1 MTVLERMRLF
11 AGRCGESVVCDGTP
25 WRYYRLGT
33 GPPVLAPTGH
43 AVHRASTGR
52 DAAVHAPGRYCV
64 RARQPVA
71 APRASFRRHAM
82 ATLVEIEHLTKSY
95 GRSRGIVDVL
105 FAIPEGEIFG
115 FLGPNGAGKTTLI
128 RVLLGLLHP
137 TAGAARIAGLDCWRD
152 SVAARHLVGYLPG
165 EWSFDPAMTG
175 AAILQYL
182 AHLRGDVDQA
192 YLRRLV
198 ARLDLD
204 PGRRFREYSHGNRQ
218 KVGLV
223 QAFMGQPRLLVLDEP
238 TSGLDPLAQQI
249 FNDLVAEARAAG
261 STIFLSSHILSE
273 VEHTC
278 DRVGIIREGRLV
290 KVAALAD
297 LKEIRAH
304 TLTLTFAAPARA
316 DWFTGLP
323 GVLAATLLRDG
334 REVRLTVQGDL
345 PEVILAAGRRG
356 AINVATSEPTLE
368 EIFLRFYAPEREV
381 AAAA

>member
-1 MTVLERMRLF
+1 
-11 AGRCGESVVCDGTP
+11 
-25 WRYYRLGT
+25 
-33 GPPVLAPTGH
+33 
-43 AVHRASTGR
+43 
-52 DAAVHAPGRYCV
+52 
-64 RARQPVA
+64 
-71 APRASFRRHAM
+71 M

-238 TSGLDPLAQQI
+238 TSGFDPLAQQI
-249 FNDLVAEARAAG
+249 STTFVAEARRRQHYLPLVAHPVGGGAHLRPWCRHHPGGATRQGGRAG
-261 STIFLSSHILSE
+261 RSQGDPS
-273 VEHTC
+273 
-278 DRVGIIREGRLV
+278 
-290 KVAALAD
+290 
-297 LKEIRAH
+297 AH
-304 TLTLTFAAPARA
+304 PHLTFAAPARA

-323 GVLAATLLRDG
+323 GVLAATLPATQGGAADRPGRPARGDPGGRAARRDQRRHLRAD
-334 REVRLTVQGDL
+334 
-345 PEVILAAGRRG
+345 A
-356 AINVATSEPTLE
+356 
-368 EIFLRFYAPEREV
+368 
-381 AAAA
+381 